1 MKDLVNF
8 PIKWSLYCPLALCV
22 DHLSRETGYLI
33 VLWRTRCS
41 QPKFKRLKD
50 MTVRKYEQL
59 QSFTYI
65 FDLLLKSSNIMFS
78 NNAMHKIKILHLKR
92 LLLLSVKMI
101 LRSHLNT
108 IKPWIKEQG
117 IHCPKDHIWNFDF
130 AFVKCCNKTLSPF
143 QYTWQ
148 SWPQWRW
155 AILSSLKEGDD
166 HQGFSVDEFLKKGK
180 T

>member
-1 MKDLVNF
+1 MKDPVNC

-22 DHLSRETGYLI
+22 DHLSRETGYLN

-92 LLLLSVKMI
+92 LLHLYLKFVPTLIRVGHRRNDDPTIVYMTLLLKYTTAQI
-101 LRSHLNT
+101 LVLMKR
-108 IKPWIKEQG
+108 
-117 IHCPKDHIWNFDF
+117 
-130 AFVKCCNKTLSPF
+130 V
-143 QYTWQ
+143 
-148 SWPQWRW
+148 
-155 AILSSLKEGDD
+155 LKLREGRRM
-166 HQGFSVDEFLKKGK
+166 K
-180 T
+180 